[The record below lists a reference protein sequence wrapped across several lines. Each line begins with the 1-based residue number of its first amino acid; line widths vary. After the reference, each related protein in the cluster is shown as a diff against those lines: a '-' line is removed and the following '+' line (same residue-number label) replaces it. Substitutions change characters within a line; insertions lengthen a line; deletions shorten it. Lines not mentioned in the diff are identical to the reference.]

1 MALDRGGVVA
11 QRLGQDRNGGQLRE
25 FVKCAESR
33 GACAEDVT
41 KSVAEVTGV
50 DVAAGGVAPKDPVA
64 VGVRRCQVVAG
75 VHRQLPPGFIE
86 RAGQGDLDRSDAHAH
101 QIVSDYDLIP
111 GEADDI
117 LDLLAEH
124 KDEDRRRAVA
134 WGEFLSVNDSL
145 DRMFLVYRVHSWA
158 GAAAVALDL
167 QIGTN
172 KPCLHRPAEK
182 AVGDQPGGWP
192 GDLPSINVLLFK
204 FSELDPV
211 TSEPVQEISRDGDR
225 LLAPQEGALRDLV
238 HLVHPA
244 LLLPADGAANHL
256 AVDGVYEP
264 VERVPGPLVVAS
276 VVGVSLGARN
286 LRQPARTPQ
295 ATRRT
300 PERVNLRRGPEVHK
314 QSPRPEEGVLASN
327 ATPVPKCR

>member
-1 MALDRGGVVA
+1 M
-11 QRLGQDRNGGQLRE
+11 
-25 FVKCAESR
+25 KCAEPR

-41 KSVAEVTGV
+41 KSVAEVTGI
-50 DVAAGGVAPKDPVA
+50 DVAAGGVAPEDPVA
-64 VGVRRCQVVAG
+64 GVRRCQVVAG

-145 DRMFLVYRVHSWA
+145 DRMLLVYRVHSRA

-167 QIGTN
+167 QVGTN
-172 KPCLHRPAEK
+172 QPCLHRPAEK

-192 GDLPSINVLLFK
+192 GDLPGINVLLFK
-204 FSELDPV
+204 FSELDP
-211 TSEPVQEISRDGDR
+211 
-225 LLAPQEGALRDLV
+225 
-238 HLVHPA
+238 
-244 LLLPADGAANHL
+244 
-256 AVDGVYEP
+256 
-264 VERVPGPLVVAS
+264 
-276 VVGVSLGARN
+276 
-286 LRQPARTPQ
+286 
-295 ATRRT
+295 
-300 PERVNLRRGPEVHK
+300 
-314 QSPRPEEGVLASN
+314 
-327 ATPVPKCR
+327 